1 MTTSAYPT
9 SAAVGISLFCN
20 LFLSGQES
28 QTKTANALIYNM
40 TWRQAETDAQRE
52 RESEVVWE
60 ENCSVNTS
68 PLLALLHQVTVYEL
82 TQPQE
87 TDVLVCRIVII
98 NG

>member
-1 MTTSAYPT
+1 
-9 SAAVGISLFCN
+9 
-20 LFLSGQES
+20 
-28 QTKTANALIYNM
+28 M

-52 RESEVVWE
+52 REGESEVVWE

-68 PLLALLHQVTVYEL
+68 PLLDLSHQVTVYAL
-82 TQPQE
+82 TQPRE